1 MGDSEAEGIA
11 VGVTIEAEVAGEDMT
26 TIEAEADTT
35 KKEEATEA
43 EEGMI
48 KKVEATEVGEEETMA
63 TVVAD
68 QMKMEV
74 GIDQTIRSTQTL
86 SEIQMIQTST
96 DRKKERQRLTMDSSI
111 QAEAV
116 AVVNIVAEANIVVE
130 ENTAAEVITGVEVKE
145 VVTEAEEA
153 EVVTTMSKETKK
165 LSAHSLLKTSSSI
178 MIKVR
183 RSPAPTSAI
192 EDQET
197 ATLMTFSIRREEWA
211 ILTR

>member
-1 MGDSEAEGIA
+1 MGDSEAEGIV
-11 VGVTIEAEVAGEDMT
+11 VGVTIEVEVAGEDMIT
-26 TIEAEADTT
+26 TEVEVGTI

-43 EEGMI
+43 EQGMN
-48 KKVEATEVGEEETMA
+48 KKVEATEEGEEEETMA

-74 GIDQTIRSTQTL
+74 GTEQTIRSTLIL

-96 DRKKERQRLTMDSSI
+96 ERKKEKKRLTMDSSI
-111 QAEAV
+111 QVEAV
-116 AVVNIVAEANIVVE
+116 VVVNIVAE

-145 VVTEAEEA
+145 VVIEAEEA
-153 EVVTTMSKETKK
+153 EEVTTMSKEMKK
-165 LSAHSLLKTSSSI
+165 LSAHLLLKTSNSI

-197 ATLMTFSIRREEWA
+197 ATLMIFSTRREEWA